1 MAINFPEGTQ
11 NYPTGIIQVVSASD
25 TVRRELT
32 TTLYDWT
39 ACQVSITRK
48 ATDSKLLILGQ
59 YFVLT
64 TAHDWDGYFYSS
76 LDGIIRRGDSSG
88 Q

>member
-25 TVRRELT
+25 TARREVSSV
-32 TTLYDWT
+32 LYDWT

-59 YFVLT
+59 YFYQQFLI
-64 TAHDWDGYFYSS
+64 D
-76 LDGIIRRGDSSG
+76 
-88 Q
+88 